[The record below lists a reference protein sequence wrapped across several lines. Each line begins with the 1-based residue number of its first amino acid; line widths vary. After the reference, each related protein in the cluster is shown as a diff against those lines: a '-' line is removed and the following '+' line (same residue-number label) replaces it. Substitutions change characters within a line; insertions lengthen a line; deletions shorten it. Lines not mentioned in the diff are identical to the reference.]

1 MGLAVAQRL
10 LGRRCAAVVVVT
22 VRSRRWLFMLA
33 GAGISRGVPKAT
45 DRQSEPTPAPLRM
58 EEQLYY
64 SAPTK

>member
-1 MGLAVAQRL
+1 MSVEGVQWWIVA
-10 LGRRCAAVVVVT
+10 T
-22 VRSRRWLFMLA
+22 VGSRRWLFLLA
-33 GAGISRGVPKAT
+33 VAGISRGVPKAT